1 MKGDGIGD
9 RMKRNYED
17 RTRYFLPRRTYILI
31 RIDGKAFHTYT
42 RGLDKPY
49 DVMFN
54 ADMDVAACYLL
65 DESTGGQLCYVQ
77 SDEISLLLTDFAE
90 LDTQG
95 WFDNNLQKLC
105 SVSASLVTAKFNQL
119 RPGKAAAF
127 DARVFSMS
135 DPAEVANYFVW
146 RTRDCVR
153 NSIAALAQSRF
164 SCAELHGKNA
174 SQMQDMLILNG
185 INWTDQPERSKNGR
199 LLRRDGTIEIPRS
212 ELYGFYRGLVPT
224 IG

>member
-17 RTRYFLPRRTYILI
+17 RTRYFLPRRTYILV

-42 RGLDKPY
+42 RNLEKPY
-49 DVMFN
+49 DATFN
-54 ADMDVAACYLL
+54 TDMDVAAAYLL
-65 DESTGGQLCYVQ
+65 GESTGGQFCYVQ

-90 LDTQG
+90 QDTQG

-105 SVSASLVTAKFNQL
+105 SVCASLVTAKFNQR
-119 RPGKAAAF
+119 RPGKVAAF
-127 DARVFSMS
+127 DARVFSIS

-153 NSIAALAQSRF
+153 NSILVLGQAYF
-164 SCAELHGKNA
+164 SAKELHGKNT
-174 SQMQDMLILNG
+174 SQVQDMLILEG
-185 INWTDQPERSKNGR
+185 VNWSEQADRFKNGR
-199 LLRRDGTIEIPRS
+199 LLNRDGGIEIPHS
-212 ELYGFYRGLVPT
+212 ELFSFYRNLIPT